1 MILST
6 AKGLR
11 GGSTLF
17 RWPYFDDRQ
26 NRLRTMAGRS
36 LGLFRTMHRT
46 SEADLCARG
55 HRAGFQCALPRSPSD
70 PLFMLQVNPADMIKG
85 LIWNSPVD
93 VKHLVPQGQTV
104 QSGCLLRLERLGKRT
119 LRLRWVVRC

>member
-1 MILST
+1 MI
-6 AKGLR
+6 
-11 GGSTLF
+11 GSNPF
-17 RWPYFDDRQ
+17 KRAYFDDRQ
-26 NRLRTMAGRS
+26 NRLRTTAGRS

-93 VKHLVPQGQTV
+93 VKHLVRKVKPFSQDVYCGL
-104 QSGCLLRLERLGKRT
+104 SD
-119 LRLRWVVRC
+119 